1 MGLWG
6 RCDAVER
13 TRSRPPKPRLGVR
26 KTLTDT
32 RPGAIPAAAGAHP
45 RHHVICTP
53 FPPVPGCEWAYL
65 LARSRVGRKEVVSI
79 KREGAGGGTN
89 VRTAEAGRQV
99 GRNARARPR
108 PEVTAGRL
116 GRVRARRPSNR
127 MCARRAGEGRACP
140 SPEAALAAAVPLAER
155 LYGPGLASPVARRPP
170 GPPPPVRARSGAPP
184 LGPTAYTQRS
194 REGGYGLARRG
205 AARASQVVSP
215 SLRPG
220 GAGGWRGRRTAA
232 DRSAPRA
239 EPPAGLPTSS
249 GEGSLGP
256 PSRLAGPIWLAC

>member
-1 MGLWG
+1 M
-6 RCDAVER
+6 
-13 TRSRPPKPRLGVR
+13 
-26 KTLTDT
+26 
-32 RPGAIPAAAGAHP
+32 
-45 RHHVICTP
+45 
-53 FPPVPGCEWAYL
+53 
-65 LARSRVGRKEVVSI
+65 
-79 KREGAGGGTN
+79 
-89 VRTAEAGRQV
+89 RTAEAGRQV

-256 PSRLAGPIWLAC
+256 PSRLAGPI